1 MSRQV
6 QGFDRK
12 RYNQEILLS
21 LRFTEGATAITQ
33 DWSKIHRP
41 VTLDGSPTW
50 TNLANDLTV
59 LEFSGGAADRLICTG
74 ANSADLDFTT
84 ENFSLACWC
93 YSTDYGNASVIMN
106 RGVLDTCGWEWY
118 GYVANLAIRTNQAGD
133 REGATAVG
141 VLEEDVWQFLGFI
154 RYGLVGQMYVDGRPV
169 DTLQTAA
176 GLVDP
181 VACGA
186 QQFLVGNNPH
196 DNGFTGQLW
205 NPRIWARQLGED
217 EMTAMFEDERH
228 LFGV

>member
-1 MSRQV
+1 MRHTL
-6 QGFDRK
+6 GFDRK

-21 LRFTEGATAITQ
+21 LRFTEGAGAVAQ

-41 VTLDGSPTW
+41 VALTGSPTW
-50 TNLANDLTV
+50 AFLANDLTV
-59 LEFSGGAADRLICTG
+59 LEFSGGAADRLTCTG
-74 ANSADLDFTT
+74 ADSADLDFTN

-93 YSTDYGNASVIMN
+93 YSTDYGSASVVMN

-118 GYVANLAIRTNQAGD
+118 GYTANLAIRTNQAGD

-141 VLEEDVWQFLGFI
+141 YLEEDAWQFLGFI
-154 RYGLVGQMYVDGRPV
+154 RYGLVGQMYVNGRSV

-186 QQFLVGNNPH
+186 QNFLVGNNPH
-196 DNGFTGQLW
+196 DNGFIGRLW
-205 NPRIWARQLGED
+205 NPRAWARQLSEP
-217 EMTAMFEDERH
+217 EMIAMFEDERG
-228 LFGV
+228 LFGI